1 METHTTILSSPDPPF
16 YFKGSA
22 VSETNCDGNKL
33 IDIRETELMNR
44 NRKVH
49 ITGLESQN
57 YFSFTMKSPDIRTKV
72 MIDD

>member
-1 METHTTILSSPDPPF
+1 
-16 YFKGSA
+16 
-22 VSETNCDGNKL
+22 
-33 IDIRETELMNR
+33 MNR

-72 MIDD
+72 MIDDWLMTKTTIIFNDHVTDGRLHTVSTVLLSE